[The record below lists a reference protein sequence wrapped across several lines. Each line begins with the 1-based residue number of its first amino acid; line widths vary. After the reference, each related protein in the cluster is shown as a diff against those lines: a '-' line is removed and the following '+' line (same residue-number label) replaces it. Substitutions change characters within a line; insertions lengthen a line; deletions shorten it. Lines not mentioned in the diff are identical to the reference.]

1 MFLKKSKLNLKYT
14 LPALA
19 HKKLKY
25 YALFAS
31 SF

>member
-1 MFLKKSKLNLKYT
+1 MFKKTSKLNLKCT

-25 YALFAS
+25 YALFALR
-31 SF
+31 F